1 MRLNPVVEKL
11 SPYRAGPSLA
21 EIREKY
27 GLERVARLSAN
38 EVPWGP
44 FPEVVEA
51 LERALGELNRY
62 PDGACADLRNLI
74 AERIG
79 IPEERLVFGN
89 GSCELLMLLGH
100 AFLCR
105 EHHLVFPEPSFV
117 LYRSLALAQAAP
129 YTAVPL
135 RNLEYDLEAM
145 LGAIQDNTSLLIVCN
160 PNNPTGTYIE
170 TRQLRAFLRQ
180 VPEEVVVVLDEAY
193 GEFVTA
199 PDREETAAWLEEYPN
214 LVVLRTFSKIYGL
227 AGLRI
232 GYGVARREIIEAL
245 DKIRQP
251 FNVHSLAQVA
261 ALESLRHPERLEE
274 RRRLV
279 AAERERLQRRLAQMG
294 IRYHPSQAN
303 FIFVDVTEL
312 SVPGPQVPQAL
323 LERGIL
329 TRSGYAMGC
338 PGWIRVTIGDAEE
351 GDAFLEALAELRNGR
366 RAGVTPR
373 VIEGLTAESLS
384 PES

>member
-1 MRLNPVVEKL
+1 MRFNPVVEKL
-11 SPYRAGPSLA
+11 SPYRASPSLRD
-21 EIREKY
+21 IRREY
-27 GLERVARLSAN
+27 GLDRVVRLSAN

-51 LERALGELNRY
+51 LKAALSGLNRY
-62 PDGACADLRNLI
+62 PDVTCGELRGLVADRLGVL
-74 AERIG
+74 
-79 IPEERLVFGN
+79 EERLIFGN

-100 AFLCR
+100 AFLCP
-105 EHHLVFPEPSFV
+105 ENHLVFPEPSFV

-135 RNLEYDLEAM
+135 RDLEYDLEAM
-145 LGAIQDNTSLLIVCN
+145 LAAVQENTSLLIVCN
-160 PNNPTGTYIE
+160 PNNPTGTYI
-170 TRQLRAFLRQ
+170 RANDLRAFLRR
-180 VPEEVVVVLDEAY
+180 VPREVVVVLDEAY
-193 GEFVTA
+193 VEFVTS
-199 PDREETAAWLEEYPN
+199 PEREETSAWLEEHPN
-214 LVVLRTFSKIYGL
+214 LVILRTFSKIYGL

-232 GYGVARREIIEAL
+232 GYALAHREVIEAL
-245 DKIRQP
+245 DKVRQP
-251 FNVHSLAQVA
+251 FNVDSLAQTA
-261 ALESLRHPERLEE
+261 AFESLKHPERLEE

-279 AAERERLQRRLAQMG
+279 ATERERLERRLQEMG

-303 FIFVDVTEL
+303 FVFVEVTGL
-312 SVPGPQVPQAL
+312 GIPGPQVPQAL

-351 GDAFLEALAELRNGR
+351 GDAFLEAMAELREKQ
-366 RAGVTPR
+366 AAAAEPR
-373 VIEGLTAESLS
+373 VVEGLRAENLN